1 MTHSILIVDDEA
13 GIRESL
19 CSILAE
25 EGYRPEAVASAEEAL
40 AIVDRGGVDI
50 VLMDIWL
57 PGMDGMEAL
66 ERLQASAR
74 PPVVVMITGHGNI
87 ETAVRATKLGAFDFI
102 EKPLS
107 LETVSYTHLT
117 LPTICSV

>member
-25 EGYRPEAVASAEEAL
+25 EGYRPEAVASAEAAL
-40 AIVDRGGVDI
+40 AIVGRGWADI

-57 PGMDGMEAL
+57 PGMDGVEAL

-74 PPVVVMITGHGNI
+74 PPAVVTNTGHGNI
-87 ETAVRATKLGAFDFI
+87 ATAVRATKLDAF
-102 EKPLS
+102 
-107 LETVSYTHLT
+107 
-117 LPTICSV
+117 

>member
-40 AIVDRGGVDI
+40 AIVDRGTVDI

-57 PGMDGMEAL
+57 PGMDGMEGM
-66 ERLQASAR
+66 ERLQALPR
-74 PPVVVMITGHGNI
+74 PPVGVTITGHGTI
-87 ETAVRATKLGAFDFI
+87 ETALRATKHDADD
-102 EKPLS
+102 
-107 LETVSYTHLT
+107 
-117 LPTICSV
+117 

>member
-1 MTHSILIVDDEA
+1 MTNSILIVDDEA

-40 AIVDRGGVDI
+40 AIVGRGGVDI

-57 PGMDGMEAL
+57 PGMDGVEAL

-74 PPVVVMITGHGNI
+74 PPVVAMLTGHGI
-87 ETAVRATKLGAFDFI
+87 LETAVHPPKLGAFTFI
-102 EKPLS
+102 HEPRPL
-107 LETVSYTHLT
+107 
-117 LPTICSV
+117 